1 MQSGQYEL
9 LPVDQVE
16 LDTRNPRIR
25 RFLEIYDENTKR
37 TEEQIAFALNAAID
51 SGDEGLKDATTP
63 TKLRESIVAN
73 GGIRQP
79 IIVNRRK
86 DGSIVCVEGNTR
98 LWIYLSLNRNDAP
111 GDWERIPSLL
121 HSDLANEDIDAIRL
135 QAHLVGP
142 RPWDAYSKAKYLWEL
157 QNLELMPVNRI
168 IALCGGGK
176 RDVDRAIQ
184 AYTDMEAHYRPICD
198 ENVFDTERYSGF
210 VEYQNPKVQQAVFG
224 NNFSGTDFAHWIKDK
239 KIKNLAEVRS
249 LPAILGNPAARAVF
263 LKDGVKKALDLID
276 RPNMDTNLKSAS
288 INQLARALATKA
300 RTLQMEELQNIQNEA
315 DGRTLTH
322 VEDAAAALEFLVKLI
337 RQDL

>member
-98 LWIYLSLNRNDAP
+98 LWIYRSLNRNDAP
-111 GDWERIPSLL
+111 GCAFRAHPPGD
-121 HSDLANEDIDAIRL
+121 SDLIR
-135 QAHLVGP
+135 P
-142 RPWDAYSKAKYLWEL
+142 
-157 QNLELMPVNRI
+157 PV
-168 IALCGGGK
+168 
-176 RDVDRAIQ
+176 
-184 AYTDMEAHYRPICD
+184 PI
-198 ENVFDTERYSGF
+198 
-210 VEYQNPKVQQAVFG
+210 
-224 NNFSGTDFAHWIKDK
+224 
-239 KIKNLAEVRS
+239 
-249 LPAILGNPAARAVF
+249 
-263 LKDGVKKALDLID
+263 
-276 RPNMDTNLKSAS
+276 
-288 INQLARALATKA
+288 
-300 RTLQMEELQNIQNEA
+300 
-315 DGRTLTH
+315 
-322 VEDAAAALEFLVKLI
+322 
-337 RQDL
+337 